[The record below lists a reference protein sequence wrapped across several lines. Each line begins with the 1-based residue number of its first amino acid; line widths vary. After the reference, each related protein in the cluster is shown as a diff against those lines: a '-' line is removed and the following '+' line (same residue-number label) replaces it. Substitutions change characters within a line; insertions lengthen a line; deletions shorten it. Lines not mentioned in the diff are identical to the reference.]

1 MRVRIARDL
10 CVGAGQCERSA
21 PEVFAQDDSGLSR
34 ALTRTPPAAQ
44 RPAVHEAAGLCP
56 VGAVVVTEDGDADR
70 AALPDAHRHL
80 DRTAHQDA
88 HRHVD
93 RTAHRDVDPAA
104 DRAAPDD
111 RRETS

>member
-44 RPAVHEAAGLCP
+44 WPAVHEAAGLCP
-56 VGAVVVTEDGDADR
+56 VGAVVVTEDG
-70 AALPDAHRHL
+70 
-80 DRTAHQDA
+80 
-88 HRHVD
+88 
-93 RTAHRDVDPAA
+93 AA

>member
-34 ALTRTPPAAQ
+34 ALTRTPPAGQ
-44 RPAVHEAAGLCP
+44 WPAVHEAAGLCP

-70 AALPDAHRHL
+70 TALP
-80 DRTAHQDA
+80 DA

-93 RTAHRDVDPAA
+93 RTAHRDVYRDLDRAA
-104 DRAAPDD
+104 DRAVPDD